1 MFLTRYIR
9 LRIQQLHYICY
20 FRYTRF
26 AQRNCSTPNIRLRSL
41 SSDWSVSKYQESL
54 KHLQISEDCSLEEVR
69 TAYIRLAKLYHPDS
83 RSSYADPKIFSEIR
97 NAYLTVL
104 RNKQYEKEWD
114 CLKEEDWN
122 PEFIIDHIVPQHRQF
137 LELEGVGTGTPGERQ
152 KYYQK
157 RKFSKALDSVYEHR
171 KNKSLKNEEET
182 SVGFHDV
189 NEKKKLE
196 FKKRR
201 STQTLVQLADNLIS
215 QAIKRGEFDN
225 LKGTGKPLKH
235 TTQNPYIDT
244 HARYLNE
251 YLINSGYTLDWISQ
265 EKEIRESYA
274 LLKKEFIDLL
284 RKHEGNLSKANS
296 TLIPFKERLRA
307 INKMIDNYNLQVPVL
322 SIQKSHYYF
331 HRIYKRALIEYEDT
345 STLNIN

>member
-83 RSSYADPKIFSEIR
+83 RSSYADPKKFS
-97 NAYLTVL
+97 
-104 RNKQYEKEWD
+104 D

-189 NEKKKLE
+189 NAKKKLE
-196 FKKRR
+196 FQKRR
-201 STQTLVQLADNLIS
+201 STQTLVQLADDLIS

-235 TTQNPYIDT
+235 TTQNPYID
-244 HARYLNE
+244 HMQG
-251 YLINSGYTLDWISQ
+251 I
-265 EKEIRESYA
+265 
-274 LLKKEFIDLL
+274 
-284 RKHEGNLSKANS
+284 
-296 TLIPFKERLRA
+296 
-307 INKMIDNYNLQVPVL
+307 
-322 SIQKSHYYF
+322 
-331 HRIYKRALIEYEDT
+331 
-345 STLNIN
+345 